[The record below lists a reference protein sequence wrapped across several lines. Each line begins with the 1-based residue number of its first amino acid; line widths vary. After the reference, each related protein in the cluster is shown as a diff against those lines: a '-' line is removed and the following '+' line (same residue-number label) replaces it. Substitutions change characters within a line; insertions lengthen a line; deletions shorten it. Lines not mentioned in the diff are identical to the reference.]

1 MDTKSILNI
10 ENYKNNYSDEMENIY
25 LSYCTLIDKYNT
37 NILSSVQIIK
47 HEYFKYI
54 YLKGLES
61 LTYIFNILLMYT
73 KNLTLTY
80 HHCEKSL
87 FYYIEFI
94 GQIGDENHSFL
105 QLNSKDAVLFIYKKT
120 IFDINESFKKN
131 FEIDEEGK
139 KIIDNVNNFTKL
151 YKMYSNLHV
160 NLNSFLELDK
170 RNEFYKQLFEYI
182 NYYFL
187 LLVKKNIKISDL
199 NSYIHIIKI
208 LINKKYDLDFE
219 TSKCILTILT
229 KQINKKNNKF
239 EQIIEKI
246 NSSKFDDNYS
256 NLNFVKNY
264 LTH

>member
-25 LSYCTLIDKYNT
+25 LNYCTLVDKYNT

-105 QLNSKDAVLFIYKKT
+105 QLNSKDAMLFIYKKT
-120 IFDINESFKKN
+120 IFDINENFKKN
-131 FEIDEEGK
+131 FEIDEES
-139 KIIDNVNNFTKL
+139 KINIDNINNFTKL
-151 YKMYSNLHV
+151 YKMFNNLHI
-160 NLNSFLELDK
+160 NLNSFTELDK
-170 RNEFYKQLFEYI
+170 RNDFYKQLFEYM

-187 LLVKKNIKISDL
+187 LLIKKNIKITDI
-199 NSYIHIIKI
+199 NSLIRIIKL

-219 TSKCILTILT
+219 SLQSILNILV
-229 KQINKKNNKF
+229 KQVNKKNNKL
-239 EQIIEKI
+239 ELIIEKI
-246 NSSKFDDNYS
+246 NNFKFDENYS
-256 NLNFVKNY
+256 NLNFIKNY

>member
-25 LSYCTLIDKYNT
+25 LNYCTLVDKYNT

-105 QLNSKDAVLFIYKKT
+105 QLNSKDAMLFIYKKT
-120 IFDINESFKKN
+120 IFDINENFKKN
-131 FEIDEEGK
+131 FEIDEES
-139 KIIDNVNNFTKL
+139 KINIDNINNFTKL
-151 YKMYSNLHV
+151 YKMFNNLHI
-160 NLNSFLELDK
+160 NLN
-170 RNEFYKQLFEYI
+170 
-182 NYYFL
+182 
-187 LLVKKNIKISDL
+187 
-199 NSYIHIIKI
+199 
-208 LINKKYDLDFE
+208 
-219 TSKCILTILT
+219 
-229 KQINKKNNKF
+229 
-239 EQIIEKI
+239 
-246 NSSKFDDNYS
+246 
-256 NLNFVKNY
+256 
-264 LTH
+264 